1 MGRPLTGSLRRH
13 QGLWWASVPETRGAV
28 RRRDESFQSED
39 DARSWLAQSVAAL
52 TTGRPLPQAE
62 PFRSR
67 KRAVRAT
74 PATPSSAKVQP
85 DIASVANAWMSAAYE
100 DLRRGGPDRA
110 ERVRRIIDGYLVP
123 WFAPRTTTVADVTYY
138 MAHDW
143 LLHLVGREQP
153 TKTRSVPATPVFP
166 AASASTDRGKE
177 ELTLAEVARLSGM
190 SLPTVRRRWRDG
202 ELSGAYRNP
211 KGHVRVPHAALD
223 SVRNKRQTPTGL
235 SQRYVADALWVLRR
249 VLGFARA
256 NGLAPAGFDPTESL
270 DAPTPDPA
278 VARTRRP
285 IRQPR
290 PLTLPECA
298 RIAAHLQPV
307 HQIAFWL
314 QRIMGLRISE
324 AFGVLLGDVIE
335 LADTALLAAQGQ
347 GGRTFNVRDDHGTLV
362 AVPYKQT
369 MKTAAGSRMLVVPA
383 KMLEL
388 IHLSIDAF
396 HADPATGHIDPTDRL
411 VPGIHEANRSGQQGY
426 VHALEDATIA
436 EGLSTADLGFRVS
449 SHLLRKSLA
458 TDLAWQEGIEDTVRR
473 RFMGHRA
480 GDDVFGRI
488 YTLDHPEIAPLVKVA
503 AVLDDKITAS
513 IGTLLTP
520 TTRRPHW
527 GKHNPLKDRAE
538 HITATLNNAGWLVD
552 PGSSD
557 DPLCDAERVAAEL
570 DIHPN
575 TARRWMA
582 DGTLP
587 VVVASDAQGVP
598 RRYSRLSAVW
608 AQRDRLA
615 QRILL
620 PDLAEQLGVRYHEIY
635 NTVRRLGLA
644 MEQHPATRMYEVT
657 PEAADTVRSEFERV
671 RALHRRSMKL
681 PAAAVQLHLAAS
693 TARLLAQRGDLEI
706 DPETDSS
713 GLRFVT
719 RTSVKAYWIAHHE
732 AKRRAAEPVA
742 AVPVA
747 EVARFTG
754 ETPRALM
761 DLVRA
766 GVLDQVPG
774 RGPARLTATSLR
786 AWMARRD
793 PDHAASTNDDPATV
807 TALRPAPQPTAVPA
821 SSNSSRQAWPAVNH
835 HPVGSPP

>member
-1 MGRPLTGSLRRH
+1 MARPLTGGLRFTR
-13 QGLWWASVPETRGAV
+13 GRWWASVPDKAAASGRHY
-28 RRRDESFQSED
+28 ESFLAED
-39 DARSWLAQSVAAL
+39 DARAWLTQAVAAAQA
-52 TTGRPLPQAE
+52 GRPLPDAE
-62 PFRSR
+62 RFRTR
-67 KRAVRAT
+67 KRAERPKLT
-74 PATPSSAKVQP
+74 KPAAAKLQP
-85 DIASVANAWMSAAYE
+85 DVASVAKAWMDAAYE

-143 LLHLVGREQP
+143 LLHLVGREHT
-153 TKTRSVPATPVFP
+153 TKTRSVPATPAV
-166 AASASTDRGKE
+166 AASAGSDRGTE

-202 ELSGAYRNP
+202 ELPGAYRNP

-223 SVRNKRQTPTGL
+223 AVRNKRHTPTGL

-249 VLGFARA
+249 ILGFARA
-256 NGLAPAGFDPTESL
+256 NGLAQAGFDPTESL
-270 DAPTPDPA
+270 DAPTPDLA
-278 VARTRRP
+278 AARTRRP
-285 IRQPR
+285 TRQPR

-307 HQIAFWL
+307 HQIVFWL

-335 LADTALLAAQGQ
+335 LGDTALLAAQGQ
-347 GGRTFNVRDDHGTLV
+347 GGRSFNVRDDQGMIV

-396 HADPATGHIDPTDRL
+396 HADPATGHIDPADRL
-411 VPGIHEANRSGQQGY
+411 VPGIHETNRSGQQGY
-426 VHALEDATIA
+426 VHAFEDATIA
-436 EGLSTADLGFRVS
+436 EGLATADLGFRVS

-503 AVLDDKITAS
+503 AILDEKITAS

-527 GKHNPLKDRAE
+527 GTHNPLRDRAE
-538 HITATLNNAGWLVD
+538 HITATLTNAGWLVD
-552 PGSSD
+552 PGSPD

-587 VVVASDAQGVP
+587 AIVAPDAQGVP

-620 PDLAEQLGVRYHEIY
+620 PDLAEQLGVRYHEAY

-644 MEQHPATRMYEVT
+644 MVQHPATRMYEVT
-657 PEAADTVRSEFERV
+657 PEAANAVRSEFERV

-693 TARLLAQRGDLEI
+693 TVRLLAQRGDLEV

-719 RTSVKAYWIAHHE
+719 RTSVKAYWMAHHE
-732 AKRRAAEPVA
+732 AKRRTAQPVA
-742 AVPVA
+742 AVALA

-761 DLVRA
+761 DLVRV
-766 GVLDQVPG
+766 GVLEQVPG
-774 RGPARLTATSLR
+774 RRAVRLTATSLR
-786 AWMARRD
+786 VWMAGRD
-793 PDHAASTNDDPATV
+793 RDGTNSPTGTDPPPVTPLRTGPSVGTV
-807 TALRPAPQPTAVPA
+807 EPEPA
-821 SSNSSRQAWPAVNH
+821 RQAS
-835 HPVGSPP
+835 GDRQL

>member
-1 MGRPLTGSLRRH
+1 MGRPLTGGLRFQR
-13 QGLWWASVPETRGAV
+13 GTWWASIPDKASASG
-28 RRRDESFQSED
+28 RRYESFLAED
-39 DARSWLAQSVAAL
+39 DARAWLTQAVSAAQAN
-52 TTGRPLPQAE
+52 LPQPDPE
-62 PFRSR
+62 RFRTR
-67 KRAVRAT
+67 KRTSRPK
-74 PATPSSAKVQP
+74 PAPPKPAKVQP
-85 DIASVANAWMSAAYE
+85 DIASVANAWMNAAYE

-123 WFAPRTTTVADVTYY
+123 WFAPRTTSVADVTYY

-143 LLHLVGREQP
+143 LLHLVGRDHP
-153 TKTRSVPATPVFP
+153 AKTRSVPPTPAV
-166 AASASTDRGKE
+166 AASAGADRGRE
-177 ELTLAEVARLSGM
+177 ELTLAEAARLSGM

-202 ELSGAYRNP
+202 ELPGAYRNP
-211 KGHVRVPHAALD
+211 KGHIRVPTAALD
-223 SVRNKRQTPTGL
+223 TVRNKRHTPTGL

-249 VLGFARA
+249 ILGFARA

-270 DAPTPDPA
+270 DAPTPDPV

-285 IRQPR
+285 TSQPR
-290 PLTLPECA
+290 PLTLSECA

-314 QRIMGLRISE
+314 QRVMGLRVSE
-324 AFGVLLGDVIE
+324 AFGILLGDVIE
-335 LADTALLAAQGQ
+335 LGDTALLAAQGQ
-347 GGRTFNVRDDHGTLV
+347 GGRTFNIRDDHGVVVT
-362 AVPYKQT
+362 APYKAT

-383 KMLEL
+383 KVLEL
-388 IHLSIDAF
+388 IHLSIEVF
-396 HADPATGHIDPTDRL
+396 HTDPVTGRTDPTDRL
-411 VPGIHEANRSGQQGY
+411 VPGIQEANRSGQQGY
-426 VHALEDATIA
+426 VHAFEDATIA

-458 TDLAWQEGIEDTVRR
+458 TDLAWQEGIEDAVRR

-488 YTLDHPEIAPLVKVA
+488 YTLDHPEIAPLIKVA
-503 AVLDDKITAS
+503 AILDEKITAS

-520 TTRRPHW
+520 TTRRPYW
-527 GKHNPLKDRAE
+527 GKQNPLRARAE
-538 HITATLNNAGWLVD
+538 HITATLVDAGWVVD
-552 PGSSD
+552 PGSPD

-587 VVVASDAQGVP
+587 AIVAPDAQGVP
-598 RRYSRLSAVW
+598 RRYSRLSTVW

-615 QRILL
+615 RRVLL
-620 PDLAEQLGVRYHEIY
+620 PDLAEQIGVRYHEVY

-657 PEAADTVRSEFERV
+657 PEAADAVRNEFGRV
-671 RALHRRSMKL
+671 QALHRRSMKL

-693 TARLLAQRGDLEI
+693 TVRLLAQRGDLVV

-719 RTSVKAYWIAHHE
+719 RTSVRAYWIAHNE
-732 AKRRAAEPVA
+732 AKRRPAQPIA
-742 AVPVA
+742 AVPLA

-766 GVLDQVPG
+766 GVLEQVPG
-774 RGPARLTATSLR
+774 RRAAHLTAPSLR
-786 AWMARRD
+786 AWIAERE
-793 PDHAASTNDDPATV
+793 PDFPDEVDGGGAPAPV
-807 TALRPAPQPTAVPA
+807 TPLRPVSAPTDEESPA
-821 SSNSSRQAWPAVNH
+821 R
-835 HPVGSPP
+835 PVHRAGGGHR

>member
-1 MGRPLTGSLRRH
+1 MARPLTGGLRFQR
-13 QGLWWASVPETRGAV
+13 GRWWASIPDKMLASG
-28 RRRDESFQSED
+28 RRYESFLAED
-39 DARSWLAQSVAAL
+39 DARAWLAQAVTAL
-52 TTGRPLPQAE
+52 QGNLPLPDAE
-62 PFRSR
+62 RFRICKPASR
-67 KRAVRAT
+67 PK
-74 PATPSSAKVQP
+74 PAQPKPAKIQP
-85 DIASVANAWMSAAYE
+85 DIASVANAWMNAAYE

-143 LLHLVGREQP
+143 LLHLVGREHP
-153 TKTRSVPATPVFP
+153 TKTRSVPATSAIS
-166 AASASTDRGKE
+166 AASAGTDRGTA

-202 ELSGAYRNP
+202 DLPGAYRNP
-211 KGHVRVPHAALD
+211 KGRVRVPHAALD
-223 SVRNKRQTPTGL
+223 AVRTKRHTPTGL

-249 VLGFARA
+249 ILGFARA

-278 VARTRRP
+278 AARTRRP
-285 IRQPR
+285 TRQPR

-324 AFGVLLGDVIE
+324 AFGVLVGDVIE
-335 LADTALLAAQGQ
+335 LGDTALLAAQGQ

-383 KMLEL
+383 KVLEL

-396 HADPATGHIDPTDRL
+396 HTDPATGHIDPTDRL

-436 EGLSTADLGFRVS
+436 EGLATADLGFRVS

-503 AVLDDKITAS
+503 AILDDKITAS
-513 IGTLLTP
+513 IGTLLTS

-527 GKHNPLKDRAE
+527 GRHNPLRDRAE
-538 HITATLNNAGWLVD
+538 HITATLSNAGWLVD
-552 PGSSD
+552 PGSPD

-582 DGTLP
+582 DGT
-587 VVVASDAQGVP
+587 VAAIVAPDAQGVP

-620 PDLAEQLGVRYHEIY
+620 PDLAEQLGVRYHEVY
-635 NTVRRLGLA
+635 NAVRRLGLA

-657 PEAADTVRSEFERV
+657 PEAANTVRSEFERV

-693 TARLLAQRGDLEI
+693 TTRLLAQRGDLEV
-706 DPETDSS
+706 DPESDSS

-732 AKRRAAEPVA
+732 ARRRTAQPVA
-742 AVPVA
+742 AVPLA

-754 ETPRALM
+754 HSTRELM

-766 GVLDQVPG
+766 GVLDQVPE
-774 RGPARLTATSLR
+774 RRAAQLTATSLR
-786 AWMARRD
+786 AWMAERNLD
-793 PDHAASTNDDPATV
+793 QAPSISEDPATV
-807 TALRPAPQPTAVPA
+807 TPLRPAPEPAAETARSIPMHR
-821 SSNSSRQAWPAVNH
+821 SGQW
-835 HPVGSPP
+835 

>member
-1 MGRPLTGSLRRH
+1 MARPLTGGLRFTR
-13 QGLWWASVPETRGAV
+13 GRWWASVPDKAAV
-28 RRRDESFQSED
+28 SGRHYESFLAED
-39 DARSWLAQSVAAL
+39 DARAWLTQAVAAAQA
-52 TTGRPLPQAE
+52 GRPLPDAE
-62 PFRSR
+62 RFRIHKPTSR
-67 KRAVRAT
+67 PK
-74 PATPSSAKVQP
+74 PAAPKPAKIQP
-85 DIASVANAWMSAAYE
+85 DIASVAKAWMDAAYE

-143 LLHLVGREQP
+143 LLHLVGREHP
-153 TKTRSVPATPVFP
+153 TGARSVPATAAFS
-166 AASASTDRGKE
+166 AASPGTNRRSG
-177 ELTLAEVARLSGM
+177 ELTLAEVSRLSGM

-202 ELSGAYRNP
+202 ELPGAYRNP
-211 KGHVRVPHAALD
+211 KGHIRVPHAALD
-223 SVRNKRQTPTGL
+223 AVRSKRHTPTGL

-249 VLGFARA
+249 ILGFARA

-278 VARTRRP
+278 AARTRRP
-285 IRQPR
+285 TRQPR
-290 PLTLPECA
+290 PLSLPECA

-324 AFGVLLGDVIE
+324 AFGLLIGDVIE
-335 LADTALLAAQGQ
+335 LGDTALLAAQGQ
-347 GGRTFNVRDDHGTLV
+347 GGRTFNVRDDHGVLV

-369 MKTAAGSRMLVVPA
+369 MKTAAGSRMLVVPT

-426 VHALEDATIA
+426 VHAFEDATIA
-436 EGLSTADLGFRVS
+436 EGLATADLGFRVS

-503 AVLDDKITAS
+503 SILDEKITAS

-527 GKHNPLKDRAE
+527 GTHNPLRDRAE
-538 HITATLNNAGWLVD
+538 HITASLTNAGWLVD
-552 PGSSD
+552 PGSPD

-587 VVVASDAQGVP
+587 AIVAPDAQGVP

-620 PDLAEQLGVRYHEIY
+620 PDLAEQLGVRYHEVY

-644 MEQHPATRMYEVT
+644 MVQHPATRMYEVT
-657 PEAADTVRSEFERV
+657 PEAANAVRSEFERV

-693 TARLLAQRGDLEI
+693 TVRLLAQRGDLEV

-719 RTSVKAYWIAHHE
+719 RTSVKAYWMAHHE
-732 AKRRAAEPVA
+732 AKRRTAQPVA
-742 AVPVA
+742 AVALA

-761 DLVRA
+761 DLVRV
-766 GVLDQVPG
+766 GVLEQVPG
-774 RGPARLTATSLR
+774 RRAVRLTAASLR
-786 AWMARRD
+786 VWMARRD
-793 PDHAASTNDDPATV
+793 RDGTNSPTGTDPPAVTPLRTGPSVGTV
-807 TALRPAPQPTAVPA
+807 EPEPA
-821 SSNSSRQAWPAVNH
+821 RQAS
-835 HPVGSPP
+835 GDRQL

>member
-1 MGRPLTGSLRRH
+1 MGRPLSGGLRFQR
-13 QGLWWASVPETRGAV
+13 GRWWASIPDKTTASG
-28 RRRDESFQSED
+28 RRYESFLAED
-39 DARSWLAQSVAAL
+39 DARAWLAQATAAVRAN
-52 TTGRPLPQAE
+52 RPLPDAGR
-62 PFRSR
+62 FRTHKPTTR
-67 KRAVRAT
+67 PK
-74 PATPSSAKVQP
+74 PAPPKPAKIQP
-85 DIASVANAWMSAAYE
+85 DIASVANAWMNAAYE

-123 WFAPRTTTVADVTYY
+123 WFAPRSTTVADVTYY

-143 LLHLVGREQP
+143 LLHLVGREHP
-153 TKTRSVPATPVFP
+153 TTTRSIPATPATSP
-166 AASASTDRGKE
+166 ASARTDRGSE

-202 ELSGAYRNP
+202 ELPGAYRNP
-211 KGHVRVPHAALD
+211 KGHVRVPTAALD
-223 SVRNKRQTPTGL
+223 AVRNKRHMSTGL

-249 VLGFARA
+249 ILGFARA

-270 DAPTPDPA
+270 DAPTPDSA
-278 VARTRRP
+278 AARTRRP
-285 IRQPR
+285 TRQPR

-335 LADTALLAAQGQ
+335 LGDTALLAAQGQ
-347 GGRTFNVRDDHGTLV
+347 GGRTFNVRDDHGIVV

-383 KMLEL
+383 KMLDL
-388 IHLSIDAF
+388 IHLASDAF
-396 HADPATGHIDPTDRL
+396 HADPESGHIDPSDRL
-411 VPGIHEANRSGQQGY
+411 VPGIRQANRSGQQGY
-426 VHALEDATIA
+426 VHAFEDATIA
-436 EGLSTADLGFRVS
+436 EGLATADLGFRVS

-488 YTLDHPEIAPLVKVA
+488 YTLDHPEIAPLIKVA
-503 AVLDDKITAS
+503 AILDDKVTAS

-520 TTRRPHW
+520 TTRRPYW
-527 GKHNPLKDRAE
+527 GTHNPLRDRAE
-538 HITATLNNAGWLVD
+538 HITATLINAGWLVD

-582 DGTLP
+582 DGT
-587 VVVASDAQGVP
+587 VAAIVAPDAQGVP

-657 PEAADTVRSEFERV
+657 PTAADAVRAEFERV

-681 PAAAVQLHLAAS
+681 PAVAVQLHLAAS
-693 TARLLAQRGDLEI
+693 TVRLLAQRGDLEV

-713 GLRFVT
+713 GLRFAT
-719 RTSVKAYWIAHHE
+719 RTSVKAYWVAHHE
-732 AKRRAAEPVA
+732 AKRRPAEPVA
-742 AVPVA
+742 AVA
-747 EVARFTG
+747 LGEVARFTG

-761 DLVRA
+761 DLVRLGALEQVA
-766 GVLDQVPG
+766 GRRAVQ
-774 RGPARLTATSLR
+774 LTATSLR
-786 AWMARRD
+786 AWMAGRDLSNEDNGEPAKVTQFRPLDEVEKEASAAPVRRLGR
-793 PDHAASTNDDPATV
+793 S
-807 TALRPAPQPTAVPA
+807 VP
-821 SSNSSRQAWPAVNH
+821 
-835 HPVGSPP
+835 

>member
-1 MGRPLTGSLRRH
+1 MGRPLTGALRFQR
-13 QGLWWASVPETRGAV
+13 GTWWASVPDKTTASG
-28 RRRDESFQSED
+28 RRYESFLAED
-39 DARSWLAQSVAAL
+39 DAQAWLTQAVTAL
-52 TTGRPLPQAE
+52 RADLPLPDAAR
-62 PFRSR
+62 FRTRKPTSR
-67 KRAVRAT
+67 PK
-74 PATPSSAKVQP
+74 PAPPKPAKIQP
-85 DIASVANAWMSAAYE
+85 DIASVANAWMNAAYE

-143 LLHLVGREQP
+143 LLHLVGRDHP
-153 TKTRSVPATPVFP
+153 SKTRSAPSMPTAL
-166 AASASTDRGKE
+166 TDSVADTGGTG
-177 ELTLAEVARLSGM
+177 ELTLIEVAHLSGM
-190 SLPTVRRRWRDG
+190 SMATVRRRWRDG
-202 ELSGAYRNP
+202 ELSGAYRNA
-211 KGHVRVPHAALD
+211 KGHVRVPRSALD
-223 SVRNKRQTPTGL
+223 TVHSKRHTPTGL

-278 VARTRRP
+278 AARTRRP
-285 IRQPR
+285 TRQPR

-307 HQIAFWL
+307 HQIVFWL

-324 AFGVLLGDVIE
+324 AFGVLIGDVIE
-335 LADTALLAAQGQ
+335 LGDTALLAAQGQ
-347 GGRTFNVRDDHGTLV
+347 GGRTFNVRDDHGALV

-383 KMLEL
+383 KVLEL
-388 IHLSIDAF
+388 IHLAIDAF
-396 HADPATGHIDPTDRL
+396 HTEPTTGQVDPTARL
-411 VPGIHEANRSGQQGY
+411 VPGIREANRSGQQGY
-426 VHALEDATIA
+426 VHAFEDATIA
-436 EGLSTADLGFRVS
+436 EGLATADLGFRVS

-488 YTLDHPEIAPLVKVA
+488 YTLDHPEIAPLIKVA
-503 AVLDDKITAS
+503 AILDEKVTTS

-520 TTRRPHW
+520 TTRQPHW
-527 GKHNPLKDRAE
+527 GTRNPLRDRTE
-538 HITATLNNAGWLVD
+538 HITATLTTAGWLVD
-552 PGSSD
+552 PGSPD

-570 DIHPN
+570 GVHPN

-582 DGTLP
+582 DGTVP
-587 VVVASDAQGVP
+587 AIVAPDAQGVP
-598 RRYSRLSAVW
+598 RRYSLLSAVW

-635 NTVRRLGLA
+635 NTVRRLGIA

-657 PEAADTVRSEFERV
+657 PDAADTIRAKFQRV

-681 PAAAVQLHLAAS
+681 PAAALQLHLAAS
-693 TARLLAQRGDLEI
+693 TLRLLAKRGDLEV

-732 AKRRAAEPVA
+732 AKRRPAQPVA
-742 AVPVA
+742 AVPLA

-774 RGPARLTATSLR
+774 RRAVQLTATSLR
-786 AWMARRD
+786 TWMAGRNRD
-793 PDHAASTNDDPATV
+793 KELIGDDAHAVTPIRIVGKTDRAQQAAS
-807 TALRPAPQPTAVPA
+807 
-821 SSNSSRQAWPAVNH
+821 S
-835 HPVGSPP
+835 

>member
-1 MGRPLTGSLRRH
+1 MARPLTGGLRFTR
-13 QGLWWASVPETRGAV
+13 GRWWASVPDKTAASGRHYEA
-28 RRRDESFQSED
+28 FLAED
-39 DARSWLAQSVAAL
+39 DARAWLTQAVATVHANL
-52 TTGRPLPQAE
+52 PLPDAERFRAHKPTRRPKPAPPQA
-62 PFRSR
+62 
-67 KRAVRAT
+67 
-74 PATPSSAKVQP
+74 AKIQP
-85 DIASVANAWMSAAYE
+85 DIASVANAWMNAAYE

-123 WFAPRTTTVADVTYY
+123 WFAPRTATVADVTYY

-143 LLHLVGREQP
+143 LLHLVGRDHD
-153 TKTRSVPATPVFP
+153 TTTRSAPSTPTSSAGS
-166 AASASTDRGKE
+166 AADSGGTK

-190 SLPTVRRRWRDG
+190 SLATVRRRWRYG
-202 ELSGAYRNP
+202 ELPGAYREP
-211 KGHVRVPHAALD
+211 KGHVRVPTSALD
-223 SVRNKRQTPTGL
+223 AVRNKRHTPTGL

-270 DAPTPDPA
+270 DAPTPDRA
-278 VARTRRP
+278 AARTRRP
-285 IRQPR
+285 TRQPR

-335 LADTALLAAQGQ
+335 LGDTALLAAQGQ

-369 MKTAAGSRMLVVPA
+369 MKTAAGSRMLVVPT

-396 HADPATGHIDPTDRL
+396 HADPVTGHIDPADRL
-411 VPGIHEANRSGQQGY
+411 VPGIHQANRSGQQGY
-426 VHALEDATIA
+426 CHAFEDAAIA
-436 EGLSTADLGFRVS
+436 ERLSTADLGFRVS

-458 TDLAWQEGIEDTVRR
+458 TDLAWQEGIEDAVRR

-503 AVLDDKITAS
+503 AILDDKITAS

-520 TTRRPHW
+520 TTRHPHW
-527 GKHNPLKDRAE
+527 GKHNPLRDRAE
-538 HITATLNNAGWLVD
+538 HITATLTNAGWLVD
-552 PGSSD
+552 PGSPD

-582 DGTLP
+582 DGTLAAI
-587 VVVASDAQGVP
+587 VAPDAQGVP
-598 RRYSRLSAVW
+598 RRYSRLRAVW

-693 TARLLAQRGDLEI
+693 TARLLAQRGDLEV

-713 GLRFVT
+713 GTRFVT
-719 RTSVKAYWIAHHE
+719 RTSVKAYWIAHNE
-732 AKRRAAEPVA
+732 AKRRPAQPVA
-742 AVPVA
+742 AVPLA

-754 ETPRALM
+754 ETPRILM

-774 RGPARLTATSLR
+774 RRAAQLTATSLR
-786 AWMARRD
+786 AWMAGRD
-793 PDHAASTNDDPATV
+793 RDGTNSPTGTDPPPVTPLRTV
-807 TALRPAPQPTAVPA
+807 PSVGTVEPELA
-821 SSNSSRQAWPAVNH
+821 RQAS
-835 HPVGSPP
+835 GDRRS